1 MTAWTPAKDKQIST
15 VGYVILVVLAVVAA
29 AGLVAGIYRLANG
42 LGATTNLS
50 DAYPWGLWIVLDF
63 TLIAFSGAAFTLSLL
78 VYIFN
83 LEKYHGV
90 LRQAILTGFLG
101 YVAVLVILLVD
112 LGRWDRFWAFIV
124 YPNIHSPLFEISWCI
139 LLYTFVLSLEVLP
152 TLFERFNQSRALR
165 TLQRWGIVIVIA
177 GITLSTLHQSTLGT
191 LYAAM
196 PYKLNSLWWTPLL
209 PIMFFLSAVGM
220 GLSATILVALLAGW
234 AFDREVDL
242 DVLGGL
248 AKGSAW
254 LWTIYLLVKLEHLFF
269 TRQFDE
275 AFALDK
281 YSIAYLAEIGIG
293 VIIPTI
299 LYALPS
305 VRKSKAG
312 LLVASLFVTGGV
324 LLNRLNAT
332 LIGQTVTQSTWSIQS
347 ETVPAPTYTPS
358 LIEWAVLLGVL
369 AVAVLAWFLAARHL
383 PFFLQESQEAEAP

>member
-1 MTAWTPAKDKQIST
+1 
-15 VGYVILVVLAVVAA
+15 
-29 AGLVAGIYRLANG
+29 
-42 LGATTNLS
+42 
-50 DAYPWGLWIVLDF
+50 LWIVLDF

-78 VYIFN
+78 VYIFG

-101 YVAVLVILLVD
+101 YIAVLVILLVD

-139 LLYTFVLSLEVLP
+139 LLYTFVLGLEVLP
-152 TLFERFNQSRALR
+152 TVFERFNRSRALSA
-165 TLQRWGIVIVIA
+165 LHRWGIVIVIA

-234 AFDREVDL
+234 AFDRDVDL

-248 AKGSAW
+248 AKGSVW
-254 LWTIYLLVKLEHLFF
+254 LWAIYLLVKLEHLFF

-293 VIIPTI
+293 VIIPMI
-299 LYALPS
+299 LYALPG

-332 LIGQTVTQSTWSIQS
+332 LIGQTVTQATWTIQS
-347 ETVPAPTYTPS
+347 ETVATPTYTPS
-358 LIEWAVLLGVL
+358 LIEWAVLLGVF
-369 AVAVLAWFLAARHL
+369 AVAVLAWFLAARYL
-383 PFFLQESQEAEAP
+383 PFFPQETQEA